1 MAPDAA
7 ASIASCHSTMSVR
20 LSAAIQQ
27 ESWTVERYR
36 AKGSVLQPVAEGD
49 ESDGD
54 LFLTASAKTLH
65 ELLWTF
71 MEDVLPLH
79 CRPTPDNSAC
89 CGLGLLLYSPVV
101 NTMSSLLQTYVS
113 ELDATKE
120 VAKDQ
125 TSAMLGAVADMSA
138 IVEGLLPRVT
148 RHYTEHFGKLPAPP
162 GDREARLTSACWVQI
177 GRCRSRSLRRGWLP
191 HGTRLSRGTWR
202 RSSAQP

>member
-1 MAPDAA
+1 
-7 ASIASCHSTMSVR
+7 MSVR

-49 ESDGD
+49 ESIGD

-148 RHYTEHFGKLPAPP
+148 RHYTEHFGKHHPRPR
-162 GDREARLTSACWVQI
+162 DREARLTSVCWVQI

>member
-138 IVEGLLPRVT
+138 IVEGLRDLGR
-148 RHYTEHFGKLPAPP
+148 RGKLGPSV
-162 GDREARLTSACWVQI
+162 RRNKKHARTSAKMATECCCCCW
-177 GRCRSRSLRRGWLP
+177 C
-191 HGTRLSRGTWR
+191 
-202 RSSAQP
+202 